1 MDQLHKRF
9 TDEQI
14 KVLLQLY
21 CQGLLTRAGVQE
33 TLSLGKTR
41 FFALLKQYRQGP
53 ETFSVSYRRATR
65 SRLTA
70 ADEAQIERALLRE
83 KEIVEDKRLPISCY
97 NYTAMRDRLAKKG
110 VSVSVTTIINRA
122 KRLGCYKPRKKRKVH
137 DREVLTAS
145 IGALIQHDASTH
157 LWAPSAQE
165 KWVLIT
171 SIDDFSR
178 KLLLAA
184 SCCSLISSA
193 RRPPGPISWPPKP

>member
-9 TDEQI
+9 TSEQI
-14 KVLLQLY
+14 RVLLQLY
-21 CQGLLTRAGVQE
+21 CQGLLTRVGVQE
-33 TLSLGKTR
+33 MLHIGKSHL
-41 FFALLKQYRQGP
+41 FVLLKRYRQDP
-53 ETFSVSYRRATR
+53 ESFSVSYKRATPL
-65 SRLTA
+65 RLSAT
-70 ADEAQIERALLRE
+70 DEAEIERALLQE
-83 KEIVEDKRLPISCY
+83 KEIVEDQRLPISCY

-110 VSVSVTTIINRA
+110 ITISVNTIINRA

-157 LWAPSAQE
+157 LWAPFAEE

-178 KLLLAA
+178 KMLFAA
-184 SCCSLISSA
+184 SCCLPISSA
-193 RRPPGPISWPPKP
+193 RRLPGPISWPPKP